1 MKKLSIVIL
10 LAVVVTVS
18 LIIYNQF
25 TKRFI
30 EESAHTLSII
40 KDIEKQEYKLEG
52 EILKSSFYLYYNY
65 DYLED
70 NIRKIKEKIKI
81 LKQSHLSGRFH
92 RDSYRLLL
100 QYEKE
105 LDKKVEKIYQF
116 VTVNSLIKNSQ
127 IYIPSLML
135 KYIKIVENP
144 DVEYFLILNRI
155 ISSLFI
161 IKNALD
167 KSFIAE
173 LENDINL
180 LKKYKF
186 KNPELEE
193 FHNILLS
200 HLNVFTKIFPIYY
213 ENLQYLLKD
222 ETDIKLISQIKSSFI
237 EETGKETK
245 IITFF
250 SVGATGL
257 FLSVLGYLAFLLI
270 KLEMNNRLLRQLRKN
285 LEIKMVTDELT
296 SLPNRKAFFIKE
308 IHYNN
313 PTCILVNIDNFKH
326 INDLYGS
333 EFGDQLLINL
343 GRFIKSFFERE
354 GIEAE
359 IFRLGADDFGV
370 LYENLRNRT
379 VRIVEK
385 LIKEIEEHTFVIK
398 SKDRGKEIDVEIS
411 IDVSAGISYE
421 RPLLEKADMVLK
433 YVKKRREKYM
443 IYSPEL
449 NLAKTIEDN
458 LRILSIIKY
467 AVNNNKVHMYYQPIF
482 DNRTDTVAKYEC
494 LVRISDQ
501 SGNVIAPMFFLPI
514 ARESKYYRII
524 TKTVIRKAFNRFRT
538 ADVPFSI
545 NLSSEDMTDKE
556 IVQYIYKVLEKEPEV
571 AKRVTFEILES
582 ESIKNYDE
590 IYMFVKNVKN
600 LGAKIAIDDFG
611 SGYSNYSHIVNLE
624 PDFIKIDG
632 SLIKQLPHDIY
643 VQIIVST
650 IVDFSR
656 KLGIRTI
663 AEYVHNEDV
672 YAMVKSLGI
681 DYSQGYYLGK
691 PSEKCCIKKKSK

>member
-1 MKKLSIVIL
+1 MKKLNIIIL
-10 LAVVVTVS
+10 LAILVTVGF
-18 LIIYNQF
+18 IIYNQF
-25 TKRFI
+25 TRKFI

-65 DYLED
+65 DHLER
-70 NIRKIKEKIKI
+70 ITKQIKENIKK
-81 LKQSHLSGRFH
+81 LKKSHLKSSFH
-92 RDSYRLLL
+92 ENSYRFLLK
-100 QYEKE
+100 YEKE
-105 LDKKVEKIYQF
+105 LDKKIKQIHRFE
-116 VTVNSLIKNSQ
+116 TVNSLIKNSQ
-127 IYIPSLML
+127 IYIPSLTL
-135 KYIKIVENP
+135 RYIEIAKNP
-144 DVEYFLILNRI
+144 DIDYFLTLNRV

-167 KSFIAE
+167 ESFMTE
-173 LENDINL
+173 LEHDINL
-180 LKKYKF
+180 LQKYRF
-186 KNPELEE
+186 DNPKLQE

-200 HLNVFTKIFPIYY
+200 HLNVFVKTFPVYY
-213 ENLQYLLKD
+213 KTLQYLLED
-222 ETDIKLISQIKSSFI
+222 ETDIKLMNQIKNSFI
-237 EETGKETK
+237 KETGKESR
-245 IITFF
+245 IITLF
-250 SVGATGL
+250 SLGATGL
-257 FLSVLGYLAFLLI
+257 FLLVLGYLAFLLV
-270 KLEMNNRLLRQLRKN
+270 KLEKNNKILRQLRRN
-285 LEIKMVTDELT
+285 LEIKMITDELT
-296 SLPNRKAFFIKE
+296 GLPNRKAFFLKE
-308 IHYNN
+308 THYKN
-313 PTCILVNIDNFKH
+313 PTFILVNIDNFKH

-333 EFGDQLLINL
+333 AFGDQLLVHL
-343 GRFIKSFFERE
+343 GKFIKSFFERE
-354 GIEAE
+354 RVEAE
-359 IFRLGADDFGV
+359 IFRLGADDFGI
-370 LYENLRNRT
+370 LYENLRKKT
-379 VRIVEK
+379 VRLTEK
-385 LIKEIEEHTFVIK
+385 LIRAVEGHTFIIK
-398 SKDRGKEIDVEIS
+398 SKDGDREIDIELS
-411 IDVSAGISYE
+411 INVSVGVSYE

-443 IYSPEL
+443 VYSPEL
-449 NLAKTIEDN
+449 NLAKAIEDN

-467 AVNNNKVHMYYQPIF
+467 AVNNNRIHLYYQPIF
-482 DNRTDTVAKYEC
+482 DNKTGAVAKYEC

-501 SGNVIAPMFFLPI
+501 SGNIITPMFFLPI
-514 ARESKYYRII
+514 ARESKYYSII
-524 TKTVIRKAFNRFRT
+524 TKTVIRKAFNKFRNT
-538 ADVPFSI
+538 DVSFSI

-590 IYMFVKNVKN
+590 IYMFVKNVKS

-632 SLIKQLPHDIY
+632 SLIKQLPYDIY

-656 KLGIRTI
+656 KLGIRTV